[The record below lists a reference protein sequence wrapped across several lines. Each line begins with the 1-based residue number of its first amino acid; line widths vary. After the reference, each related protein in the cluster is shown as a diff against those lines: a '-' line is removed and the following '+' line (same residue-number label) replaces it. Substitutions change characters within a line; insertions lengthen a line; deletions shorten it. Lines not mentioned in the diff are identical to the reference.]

1 MKPTN
6 KSLNGTSFHM
16 STVSATVNELK
27 QVLGEVRY
35 TGDFDDKVQNEWLME
50 LKNGD
55 VFSVYD
61 WKEYKQY
68 SNDDVIEWHI
78 GGHDRTI
85 TERAKQQ
92 IIKLLN
98 EKTK

>member
-16 STVSATVNELK
+16 STVSATVNQLK
-27 QVLGEVRY
+27 QVLGEVRF

-92 IIKLLN
+92 LIKLLN

>member
-16 STVSATVNELK
+16 STVNATVNELK

-50 LKNGD
+50 LENGD
-55 VFSVYD
+55 VFTVYD
-61 WKEYKQY
+61 WKEYRQY
-68 SNDDVIEWHI
+68 SNDDEIEWHI

-92 IIKLLN
+92 LIKLLN

>member
-16 STVSATVNELK
+16 STVSATVNQLK

-92 IIKLLN
+92 LIKLLN

>member
-35 TGDFDDKVQNEWLME
+35 TGEFDDKVQNEWLME

-92 IIKLLN
+92 LIKLLN

>member
-16 STVSATVNELK
+16 STVSATVNQLK

-55 VFSVYD
+55 VFTVYD

>member
-16 STVSATVNELK
+16 STVSATVNQLK
-27 QVLGEVRY
+27 QVLGEVHY

-92 IIKLLN
+92 LIKLLN

>member
-27 QVLGEVRY
+27 QVLGEVRF
-35 TGDFDDKVQNEWLME
+35 TGEFDDKVQNGWEME
-50 LKNGD
+50 LENGD

-92 IIKLLN
+92 LIKLLN

>member
-92 IIKLLN
+92 LIKLLN